1 MGILEQLSKN
11 TAFNTSFQC
20 GFSFCEIS
28 RLTVTKSQSV
38 FSSVSTHGW
47 DGIIHGLCL
56 SSLNAAAGMW
66 SKDHHLLLQGQHV
79 YGDGMECDHDW
90 LLGPWG

>member
-1 MGILEQLSKN
+1 M
-11 TAFNTSFQC
+11 
-20 GFSFCEIS
+20 
-28 RLTVTKSQSV
+28 TKSQSV
-38 FSSVSTHGW
+38 FSSVSTHSW

-90 LLGPWG
+90 LLGPAFCMCSWSQGMPTQDSPVSGPL